1 MQMVAAVNHWIHL
14 ISVVTWLG
22 GILFFSHILIPV
34 IKKSLPKES
43 ADTVLFETY
52 RKFLKVT
59 WILMI
64 LIVVTGGL
72 NIYFV
77 RHIEPNGLSQ
87 RWIQAFMLKLM
98 LVSVLVTIF
107 LLNLMNVRPGP
118 DGKGKLEE
126 LPFQRTALLMAI
138 LIIFLAAILRYSH

>member
-14 ISVVTWLG
+14 MSVVIWLG
-22 GILFFSHILIPV
+22 GILFFSHILVPV

-52 RKFLKVT
+52 RKFLKMS

-64 LIVVTGGL
+64 LIVITGGI
-72 NIYFV
+72 NFHFV
-77 RHIEPNGLSQ
+77 RVMDPNGLSS
-87 RWIQAFMLKLM
+87 RWVHAFMLKLI
-98 LVSVLVTIF
+98 LVSVLATIF
-107 LLNLMNVRPGP
+107 LLNLMNIRPGP

-126 LPFQRTALLMAI
+126 LPFQRTALLVSI
-138 LIIFLAAILRYSH
+138 LILFLAAILRYSH

>member
-1 MQMVAAVNHWIHL
+1 MVAAVNHWIHL
-14 ISVVTWLG
+14 ISIVTWIG

-34 IKKSLPKES
+34 IKKSLPKEQ

-52 RKFLKVT
+52 RKFLKMS

-64 LIVVTGGL
+64 FIVVTGGL
-72 NIYFV
+72 NFHFV
-77 RHIEPNGLSQ
+77 KQLAGPEGLSS
-87 RWIQAFMLKLM
+87 RWVHAFMLKLS
-98 LVSVLVTIF
+98 LVSVLATIF
-107 LLNLMNVRPGP
+107 LLNLMTVRPGP

-138 LIIFLAAILRYSH
+138 LIVFLAAILRYSH

>member
-14 ISVVTWLG
+14 ISVVIWLG

-34 IKKSLPKES
+34 IKKNLPKES

-52 RKFLKVT
+52 RKFLKMA

-64 LIVVTGGL
+64 LIVVSGGL

-77 RHIEPNGLSQ
+77 RHAEPNGLS
-87 RWIQAFMLKLM
+87 RTWIQAFMLKLS

-107 LLNLMNVRPGP
+107 LLNLMNVRPGS
-118 DGKGKLEE
+118 DGKGKIEE
-126 LPFQRTALLMAI
+126 LPFQRTALLMTI